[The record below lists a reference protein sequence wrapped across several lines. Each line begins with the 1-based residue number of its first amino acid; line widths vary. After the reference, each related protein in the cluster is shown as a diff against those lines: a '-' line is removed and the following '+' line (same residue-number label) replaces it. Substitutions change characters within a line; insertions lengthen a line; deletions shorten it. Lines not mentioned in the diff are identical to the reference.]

1 MSDEKNI
8 IPVEKLLPPVLNVI
22 PLAGRPIFPGV
33 FTPMAITDAE
43 DVTAINSAYEENG
56 FIGFVLLKNDNE
68 TPSVDDLH
76 QIGTVAKIA
85 KKINLPDGGVN
96 IFVSTYKR
104 FKIEKVLNKK
114 YLP

>member
-68 TPSVDDLH
+68 KLED
-76 QIGTVAKIA
+76 
-85 KKINLPDGGVN
+85 
-96 IFVSTYKR
+96 
-104 FKIEKVLNKK
+104 FKSKVFLNVQTLQNRKSFK
-114 YLP
+114 